1 MVTVPVTRLNG
12 LKTHIKCITQVL
24 GASRKVTM
32 SALLNLG
39 QAHLPFLKEQEPSLP
54 KRVHTFLMRGGRKS
68 KKPGQPEKS
77 KDSPTGSQ
85 KEWAMKNHAHHNKVL

>member
-32 SALLNLG
+32 SVLLNLG

-54 KRVHTFLMRGGRKS
+54 KRVHTFLHAWWKKKRETQTTS
-68 KKPGQPEKS
+68 KIQRFPNRVTERVGNEESCTP
-77 KDSPTGSQ
+77 
-85 KEWAMKNHAHHNKVL
+85 